1 MILAFYYTALEFGT
15 NTHST
20 IQFPQ
25 FTGELLFFSFFLR
38 EGAVKE
44 VREVMR
50 TAWGCLLALAPAT
63 AFTAV
68 AGPATV
74 SGRAAAVRGWGG
86 ATFADFSDPRL
97 ANLGSAGP
105 CKWQRN
111 VRTRPALRMSG
122 GGASGPS
129 LMSSLALSRNKMLAF
144 LQAQFLPVG
153 LLLAVFVGVCFPQ
166 PGAAFGKIA
175 VTKYAA
181 SGIFLIGGLKLRTA
195 EAVEALR
202 DVKSIVFGVFSIL
215 FLTVVVGA
223 RLARAMPLSV
233 PEFITGLTLFMCMP
247 CTISS
252 GAALAAQAGGNIAL
266 GLILTVICSTLGRS
280 ASCHASAL
288 SVRVHVSMLTHR
300 NRCIH
305 CARHA

>member
-1 MILAFYYTALEFGT
+1 M
-15 NTHST
+15 
-20 IQFPQ
+20 
-25 FTGELLFFSFFLR
+25 
-38 EGAVKE
+38 KE

-86 ATFADFSDPRL
+86 ATFADFSNPRL
-97 ANLGSAGP
+97 ANLGSP
-105 CKWQRN
+105 CKWQRI

-266 GLILTVICSTLGRS
+266 GLILTVICSTFGSS